1 MSHHLAPVGLTALL
15 LVAQKGDTDIGDI
28 DFGNI
33 LWFILIGAVVGFI
46 ARLIV
51 PGTSGMGFLLTIG
64 VGIAG
69 AVIGGWLAGEV
80 FEETKGVDWLA
91 SILVAVVLA
100 WIVARAG
107 RRRYV

>member
-1 MSHHLAPVGLTALL
+1 MSHRLAPVGLTALL
-15 LVAQKGDTDIGDI
+15 LVAQKGDTNIGDI
-28 DFGNI
+28 DIGNI
-33 LWFILIGAVVGFI
+33 LWFVIVGAVIGII

-51 PGTSGMGFLLTIG
+51 PGTSGMGFLITIV

-80 FEETKGVDWLA
+80 FEETQGVDWLA
-91 SILVAVVLA
+91 SILVAVFLV
-100 WIVARAG
+100 WIVARAS